1 VSSLSMEVGTVLPPL
16 TVRVTRETLVRYAGA
31 SGDFN
36 PIHYSDHAATALGLP
51 GVIAHGMLTMGL
63 AARVVTDWAG
73 PGARLVSYGVRFT
86 RPVAVPDDGVG
97 AQLDVAGTVT
107 AADAETVTVTLDVTC
122 VGEKVLGAA
131 RVVLAGSPA

>member
-1 VSSLSMEVGTVLPPL
+1 MSGLPAEVGTTLPPL

-63 AARVVTDWAG
+63 AARAVTGWAG

-97 AQLDVAGTVT
+97 ARLDIAGTVT
-107 AADAETVTVTLDVTC
+107 AVDAETVTVTLDVTC
-122 VGEKVLGAA
+122 AGEKVLGAA
-131 RVVLAGSPA
+131 RVVLDGSPA